1 MQDAYSKYA
10 VGYRQLVSKLGFILY
25 DAHFTRPQF
34 GLFRAGENPDF
45 KRNPEVVAIL
55 LEPQDV
61 DKWQQVDK
69 QIYRLGTAYFQGSVG
84 VPPVRYWLKRENS
97 QSPHKG
103 ERESWLGKQV
113 IVEAESPRVSFGQ
126 RRRSVS
132 VGNAVIVDAKSPMQK
147 PVIVEHSAKV
157 AGPPPVGSERASV
170 QNMEV

>member
-1 MQDAYSKYA
+1 MDAYSKYA

-45 KRNPEVVAIL
+45 NRNPEVIAIL

-61 DKWQQVDK
+61 GKWQQVDK

-84 VPPVRYWLKRENS
+84 VPPVRYWLKRGYP
-97 QSPHKG
+97 QSPHIC
-103 ERESWLGKQV
+103 ERESWLGKPV
-113 IVEAESPRVSFGQ
+113 ILEAKSP
-126 RRRSVS
+126 SVS
-132 VGNAVIVDAKSPMQK
+132 VGRARRSISVGKEVIVDAKSLMQK
-147 PVIVEHSAKV
+147 PVVVEHSADV
-157 AGPPPVGSERASV
+157 PGPPLVGSERASV